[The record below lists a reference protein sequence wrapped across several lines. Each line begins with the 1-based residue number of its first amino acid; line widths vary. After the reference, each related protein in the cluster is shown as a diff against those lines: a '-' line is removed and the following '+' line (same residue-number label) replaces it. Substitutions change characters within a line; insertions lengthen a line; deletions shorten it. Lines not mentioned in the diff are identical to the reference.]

1 MSTGRPQSGVIKDFC
16 QSAVGRCAAVLILAA
31 LSIGC
36 GTTQSRSATEQ
47 LLTSDAVDRS
57 IARIDFRPLHGQ
69 KVFLD
74 VDYVRNAKGV
84 GSVNPDYIISSLRQ
98 QLLAAGCLLQEN
110 KHLADFIVEPR
121 VGALGLDGHDVIYGI
136 PANNGLNAASALV
149 PTMPSLPTIPELA
162 LAKRNDQRAASKI
175 GVFAYHRVTREVV
188 WQSGISES
196 LSTARDSWLMGAGP
210 FQTGTIYREPKFVAG
225 GVLIPTGTET
235 ADLPADVK
243 YTEAKLFKPPSSIKV
258 PLPAT
263 ASTPSPAAAPV
274 TPTATI
280 TATDK
285 KPEPATAEVP
295 QEHLWQLPPTT
306 ASALAI
312 PGQSATPAGE
322 ASSSSTRPQRGSRRM
337 TRSELEAELNREA
350 TIVPVSGS
358 TEPAP
363 FPDDEAIFQGKLRA
377 TSPPELQSAPP
388 GK

>member
-1 MSTGRPQSGVIKDFC
+1 MRIW
-16 QSAVGRCAAVLILAA
+16 AAVIAVAA
-31 LSIGC
+31 FSIGC

-149 PTMPSLPTIPELA
+149 TTMPTLPTIPELA

-225 GVLIPTGTET
+225 GIIIPTGTET

-243 YTEAKLFKPPSSIKV
+243 YTEAKLFKPPASIKV
-258 PLPAT
+258 PPPAT
-263 ASTPSPAAAPV
+263 ASTPTPAPSTPAVPSSPAVTTAAAGP
-274 TPTATI
+274 
-280 TATDK
+280 
-285 KPEPATAEVP
+285 KPEPAAAEVP

-312 PGQSATPAGE
+312 PGQSATPSGE
-322 ASSSSTRPQRGSRRM
+322 ASSSTTRPLRGSRRM
-337 TRSELEAELNREA
+337 TRKELEAELTREA

-358 TEPAP
+358 TEAAP
-363 FPDDEAIFQGKLRA
+363 FPDEDWIPQSKLRA
-377 TSPPELQSAPP
+377 TSPPELQSAPA